1 MKLYKTGLKGSE
13 GEILQPILSW
23 DDLVWSDPDGG
34 KIILHG
40 TLPTV
45 IFPLKMRPRESWH
58 GIALLES
65 PDVVDLWVQEEID
78 EAESPGVNLNYSL
91 ISGGGL
97 AIYLDDVTELEGVVS
112 GRFPDPEP
120 RRLHRNAVRHERSV
134 YFIEPTADDDE
145 WYEYL
150 SKEAK
155 AASHWRKLLGMISL
169 GGKWRKR
176 MKNNVSKAREPPK
189 GVTKN
194 MASASVLA
202 LTWWQ
207 LSEWLINESIS
218 SSRDNRFAARL
229 RGALADLRIQHGDD
243 ATLILPMHMPWR
255 NAIYSAL
262 NEQKEV
268 EEISSSPPDSDDTE
282 EE

>member
-1 MKLYKTGLKGSE
+1 LTKGGALKLYKTGLKGSE

-207 LSEWLINESIS
+207 LSQEII
-218 SSRDNRFAARL
+218 
-229 RGALADLRIQHGDD
+229 ALQQDYAVHWRI
-243 ATLILPMHMPWR
+243 
-255 NAIYSAL
+255 
-262 NEQKEV
+262 
-268 EEISSSPPDSDDTE
+268 
-282 EE
+282 

>member
-1 MKLYKTGLKGSE
+1 MKVTLV
-13 GEILQPILSW
+13 QPILSLE
-23 DDLVWSDPDGG
+23 DLEWSDPDGG

-45 IFPLKMRPRESWH
+45 IFPLVMRPREEWQ
-58 GIALLES
+58 GIALLET
-65 PDVVDLWVQEEID
+65 PDVVELWEQEEID
-78 EAESPGVNLNYSL
+78 EAESPGLNLNHSL
-91 ISGGGL
+91 LSGGGL

-120 RRLHRNAVRHERSV
+120 RRLHRNAVRHQRPV

-145 WYEYL
+145 WFEHL
-150 SKEAK
+150 NNEAK

-176 MKNNVSKAREPPK
+176 MKTNVAKARNPPK

-194 MASASVLA
+194 MGSASVLA

-218 SSRDNRFAARL
+218 DYRDRRFAIRL
-229 RGALADLRIQHGDD
+229 RGALADLRLKHGDD

-255 NAIYSAL
+255 NAIFSAL
-262 NEQKEV
+262 NEQHEV
-268 EEISSSPPDSDDTE
+268 EEITSSLTVSDDTE

>member
-1 MKLYKTGLKGSE
+1 MKVTL
-13 GEILQPILSW
+13 LQPILSW
-23 DDLVWSDPDGG
+23 EDLEWSDPDGG
-34 KIILHG
+34 RIILHG

-45 IFPLKMRPRESWH
+45 IFPLKMRPREEWQ
-58 GIALLES
+58 GIALLEA
-65 PDVVDLWVQEEID
+65 PDVVELWEQEEID
-78 EAESPGVNLNYSL
+78 EAESPGVNLNHSL
-91 ISGGGL
+91 LSGGAL

-120 RRLHRNAVRHERSV
+120 RRLHRNAVRHQRPV
-134 YFIEPTADDDE
+134 YFIEPIAEDDDE
-145 WYEYL
+145 WLEHL
-150 SKEAK
+150 GNEAK
-155 AASHWRKLLGMISL
+155 VVSHWRKLLGMISL

-176 MKNNVSKAREPPK
+176 MKNNVAKARNPPK

-218 SSRDNRFAARL
+218 SYRDNRFATRL
-229 RGALADLRIQHGDD
+229 RGALADLRAQHGDD

-255 NAIYSAL
+255 NAIFSAL
-262 NEQKEV
+262 NNQQEV
-268 EEISSSPPDSDDTE
+268 EEITSSPTVSDDIE